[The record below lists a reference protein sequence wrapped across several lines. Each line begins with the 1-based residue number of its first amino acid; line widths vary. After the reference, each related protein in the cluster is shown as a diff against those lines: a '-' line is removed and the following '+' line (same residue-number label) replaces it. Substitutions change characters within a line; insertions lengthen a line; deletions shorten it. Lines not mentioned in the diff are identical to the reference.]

1 MFKVRMLVTPWDN
14 ISARGGY
21 RSHPREMIAEIRDNG
36 QLDWS
41 HFFVVQ
47 EGNDVTPPLSNC
59 RLDSTRLSAAKILR
73 GPEDG
78 WGCSEMTRAG
88 YYGQPSG
95 NSERTQSGGSHCRSR

>member
-1 MFKVRMLVTPWDN
+1 MTKLLFLESPGISPGIGFPWQRPA
-14 ISARGGY
+14 ISVSY
-21 RSHPREMIAEIRDNG
+21 LP
-36 QLDWS
+36 
-41 HFFVVQ
+41 
-47 EGNDVTPPLSNC
+47 TNC
-59 RLDSTRLSAAKILR
+59 LSAAKILR